1 MALFY
6 KNLVQP
12 LAEAGC
18 ALIRTVNNIPPV
30 LDFVGYSQRAKVT
43 LSKLKEF
50 MKKHVYPAEP
60 VSGEPPIIITLL
72 ILLIKF

>member
-18 ALIRTVNNIPPV
+18 AFIKASEDTPPI
-30 LDFVGYSQRAKVT
+30 LSFVDYSERAKVT
-43 LSKLKEF
+43 LLKLKEF
-50 MKKHVYPAEP
+50 MRDYIYPAED
-60 VSGEPPIIITLL
+60 VSTEISDKLYTL
-72 ILLIKF
+72 K

>member
-18 ALIRTVNNIPPV
+18 AVIKTTENVPPV

-43 LSKLKEF
+43 LSKLKDF
-50 MKKHVYPAEP
+50 MCDHIYPAEP
-60 VSGEPPIIITLL
+60 VSV
-72 ILLIKF
+72 